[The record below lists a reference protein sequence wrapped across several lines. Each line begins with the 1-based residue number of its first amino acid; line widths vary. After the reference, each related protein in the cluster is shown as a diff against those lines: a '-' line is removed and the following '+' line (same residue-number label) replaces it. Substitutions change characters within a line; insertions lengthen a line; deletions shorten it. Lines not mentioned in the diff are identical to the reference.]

1 MELSFA
7 SLMPLV
13 RESFRAPKVTF
24 AQILALA
31 PSLEARVLA
40 AAAVTVLSALI
51 GHLANILFP
60 VPMESAFTWATTSP
74 LRLLLIQGLMICYT
88 VAAVTVVGRMFRG
101 TGKAADALLLVVWI
115 EFILLILQAVQLVMM
130 VLFPLVATLA
140 GIASVG
146 LFFWLL
152 TQVVAVLHGF
162 KKLPLIFLGILGTI
176 FISALALSFLLSLLG
191 FPALEM

>member
-7 SLMPLV
+7 ALMPLV
-13 RESFRAPKVTF
+13 RESFRAPRATF
-24 AQILALA
+24 ARILGMA

-40 AAAVTVLSALI
+40 AAAITVLSALI

-60 VPMESAFTWATTSP
+60 LPVETAFTWATTSP
-74 LRLLLIQGLMICYT
+74 LRLLLVQGLMVGYT
-88 VAAVTVVGRMFRG
+88 VAAVTVVGRMFG
-101 TGKAADALLLVVWI
+101 GKAAAHDVLLLVVWI
-115 EFILLILQAVQLVMM
+115 EFILLIVQAVQLVMM

-146 LFFWLL
+146 VFFWLL
-152 TQVVAVLHGF
+152 THAVAVLHGF
-162 KKLPLIFLGILGTI
+162 SRLPLIFLGILGTI
-176 FISALALSFLLSLLG
+176 FVSALGLSFLLALLG